1 MSGGLAGLRLDKLLW
16 HLRLTKSR
24 SQAQRVIEQGEVRVD
39 GARVLTP
46 SVLVKPGQTL
56 TLTVNAHFRVIR
68 VESLPERRG
77 PAPEAQSC
85 YAELVATQ
93 AIDAPLRAY

>member
-1 MSGGLAGLRLDKLLW
+1 MSAGLRLDKLLW

-24 SQAQRVIEQGEVRVD
+24 SLAQKVITHGDVRVD

-46 SVLVKPGQTL
+46 SAIFKPGQTL
-56 TLTVNAHFRVIR
+56 TLTLNERFRVIR
-68 VESLPERRG
+68 VERLPERRG

-93 AIDAPLRAY
+93 AIDAPLCAY